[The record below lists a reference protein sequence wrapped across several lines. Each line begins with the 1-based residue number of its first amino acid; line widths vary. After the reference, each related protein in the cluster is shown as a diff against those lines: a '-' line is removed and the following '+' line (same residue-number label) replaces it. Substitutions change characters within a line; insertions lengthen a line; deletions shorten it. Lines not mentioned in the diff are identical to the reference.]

1 MSDKDEML
9 REAAAQFRY
18 YAEQHRAKGTEEGN
32 RKAEVNDQYA
42 ENCEVAARGQTQDLL
57 RDRKFKIV
65 DGRLVNRVS
74 GVAIPEHEPVFI
86 FRARDRHSL
95 AVLRFYESIVLDPHH
110 RSAIGESIHS
120 FANFAMAH
128 PEQMKEPG
136 ITHDFKLTSGYMQ
149 ELTPLGGLGVP
160 APKQDTW
167 NDVWERFGRP
177 VITHTEGEPDD
188 MGVTAIW
195 SDGER
200 TTINF
205 RNFRQPAHTMSRDY
219 ILQLFHERRFDPLE
233 QVASQLA

>member
-9 REAAAQFRY
+9 REAAAQFRH
-18 YAEQHRAKGTEEGN
+18 YAALHRAKGTTDGDE
-32 RKAEVNDQYA
+32 KAQTNDDWA
-42 ENCEVAARGQTQDLL
+42 DRCEAAARGPMKDLL
-57 RDRKFKIV
+57 NDRKFKIL
-65 DGRLVNRVS
+65 DGQLVNRVS

-86 FRARDRHSL
+86 FRARDRHAL
-95 AVLRFYESIVLDPHH
+95 PVLKFYESIVLDPHH

-120 FANFAMAH
+120 FANFAMSHAD
-128 PEQMKEPG
+128 QMKEPG
-136 ITHDFKLTSGYMQ
+136 ITHDFKLTSGATATESSVREM
-149 ELTPLGGLGVP
+149 PG
-160 APKQDTW
+160 KKSS
-167 NDVWERFGRP
+167 WEVGWEEAGKP
-177 VITHTEGEPDD
+177 IITHTEGEVHD

-233 QVASQLA
+233 AVASQLA